1 MVSWLK
7 HTHYVKITQKKI
19 SDYHYKENN
28 SRFAINMK
36 VTKATYSISSCD
48 MNLSKGRIIIL
59 KKITEK
65 KLHLV
70 INAPLIS

>member
-1 MVSWLK
+1 
-7 HTHYVKITQKKI
+7 
-19 SDYHYKENN
+19 
-28 SRFAINMK
+28 MK
-36 VTKATYSISSCD
+36 ATRATYSISSCD

-59 KKITEK
+59 EKMTEK